1 MSGRYARLPNPSSN
15 IHDPDREL
23 EEAFELD
30 DEQDEDTPLVQ
41 THSPATATAEVHQ
54 PRATHASQAMH
65 IRNPSAAPPAY
76 DFERQD
82 YDFPP
87 PGSPPPPSD
96 RALPNNFGNSNGRL
110 PESPVYPQP
119 SGPGSQ
125 NLLRRAFGALFR
137 SNYQSLPN
145 ADASSSSGGG
155 IVIGGGAENDGVFA
169 NVSAKPQAAITERAE
184 DGSVYVVPE
193 DTQKELPPTYA
204 EAQADAV
211 PPYWETT
218 IHAPASFNPNDPNAD
233 MVIDDLPTGSF
244 IVFALNLIFSYFFQF
259 VGFFLSYLLHT
270 THAAKY
276 GSRAGLGLTLIQYG
290 FYSRMALEEEENQS
304 GGQGYT
310 SSTWTGFANT
320 TATMQ
325 GENQANDPPISGSS
339 KDWLSFLFMTVGW
352 FLLLSSCVGF
362 WRVKRWE
369 ASLRTPAAQASPEES
384 AERDQAIRV
393 NLAAIFGLPLSHQQ
407 AQPTD
412 PQTAAAEA
420 RLQRDLQAAGLL

>member
-1 MSGRYARLPNPSSN
+1 MSGRYTRLANPSSN
-15 IHDPDREL
+15 VHDPDREL
-23 EEAFELD
+23 EDAFELD
-30 DEQDEDTPLVQ
+30 DEQEEDTPLVQ
-41 THSPATATAEVHQ
+41 THSPATANEIHQ
-54 PRATHASQAMH
+54 PRATHAR
-65 IRNPSAAPPAY
+65 IPSSGPPAY

-96 RALPNNFGNSNGRL
+96 RALPNNFGNSNGQL
-110 PESPVYPQP
+110 PESPVYPRP
-119 SGPGSQ
+119 SGSGSQ
-125 NLLRRAFGALFR
+125 SLLRRTFGALFP
-137 SNYQSLPN
+137 SKYQRVPN
-145 ADASSSSGGG
+145 GDASGSGNGG
-155 IVIGGGAENDGVFA
+155 VVIGGGTENDGVFA
-169 NVSAKPQAAITERAE
+169 NVSAKPQAARTERAE
-184 DGSVYVVPE
+184 DGSMYVVPE

-204 EAQADAV
+204 EAQADSV

-233 MVIDDLPTGSF
+233 MIIDDLPTGSF
-244 IVFALNLIFSYFFQF
+244 IVFALNLIFSFFFQF

-270 THAAKY
+270 THAAKF

-290 FYSRMALEEEENQS
+290 FYSRMALEEEENQNADH
-304 GGQGYT
+304 GQGYAT
-310 SSTWTGFANT
+310 GWPGFASNA

-325 GENQANDPPISGSS
+325 GENPANDPQISASS
-339 KDWLSFLFMTVGW
+339 RDWLSFLFMTIGW

-369 ASLRTPAAQASPEES
+369 ASLRTPPQPVTEEN

-393 NLAAIFGLPLSHQQ
+393 NLAAIFGLPLGHQQ
-407 AQPTD
+407 TNQPMD